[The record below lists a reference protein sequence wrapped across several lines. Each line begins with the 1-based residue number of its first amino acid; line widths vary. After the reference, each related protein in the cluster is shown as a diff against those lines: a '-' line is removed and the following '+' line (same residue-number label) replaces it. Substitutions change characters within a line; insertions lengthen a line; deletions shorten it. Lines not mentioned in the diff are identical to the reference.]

1 MRVLILT
8 NIDMGLYKFRK
19 ELLEELVK
27 EYDVYFCV
35 PDGEFVES
43 IKGIGCKF
51 IPCNVLNRRSINP
64 SDDLKL
70 IRFYMKTLSK
80 IKPDVV
86 LTYTIKPNVYGG
98 FVSAQK
104 KIPYISNITGLG
116 TTIENGGL
124 LAKISIIF
132 YRIGLKK
139 AQCVF
144 FQNKDNQKIFVDKG
158 IINGKTQLLPG
169 SGVNLAA
176 HSIESYP
183 SDKEGIRFLFV
194 GRIMKD
200 KGIEELLSA
209 IRDIHRIRADVILD
223 IVGFCDEDYSR
234 ALDEAEKEGAI
245 VNHGIQ
251 TDVRPF
257 YKTCHCTVLPSYH
270 EGMANVLLEASS
282 TGRPVIATRVP
293 GCQET
298 FDENIT
304 GFGCE
309 VKNDESLKEAMLRF
323 LALSQER
330 REEMGLAAR
339 KKMARE
345 YDRRIV
351 LRAYKKEIEIVNNTV
366 TKDYGV
372 IKIGRNWREMK

>member
-1 MRVLILT
+1 MRVLILA

-19 ELLEELVK
+19 ELLEEFVK

-35 PDGEFVES
+35 PDGEFVER
-43 IKGIGCKF
+43 IKEIGCRF
-51 IPCNVLNRRSINP
+51 IPCNVLKRRSTNP
-64 SDDLKL
+64 LEDLKL
-70 IRFYMKTLSK
+70 IRFYKKTLLK

-98 FVSAQK
+98 FVSAKK

-124 LAKISIIF
+124 LAKVSITL

-144 FQNKDNQKIFVDKG
+144 FQNKDNQKIFVGKG
-158 IINGKTQLLPG
+158 IVKGKTRLIPG
-169 SGVNLAA
+169 SGVNLNVY
-176 HSIESYP
+176 SMESYP
-183 SDKEGIRFLFV
+183 SDKDGIRFLFV

-209 IRDIHRIRADVILD
+209 IRDVHKVREDVVLD
-223 IVGFCDEDYSR
+223 IVGFCDEDYSK
-234 ALDEAEKEGAI
+234 ALDEAEKEGAV

-251 TDVRPF
+251 SDVRPF

-270 EGMANVLLEASS
+270 EGMANVLLESSS
-282 TGRPVIATRVP
+282 TGRPVITTRVP

-304 GFGCE
+304 GLGCE
-309 VKNDESLKEAMLRF
+309 VKNVESLKEAMFGF
-323 LALSQER
+323 LALSQEK

-339 KKMARE
+339 KKMVQE
-345 YDRRIV
+345 YDRSIV
-351 LRAYKKEIEIVNNTV
+351 LRAYKKEIEMVNNSV
-366 TKDYGV
+366 AKD
-372 IKIGRNWREMK
+372 